1 MSVRRP
7 RVGDSMKLVSGEPQK
22 IDGATI
28 TFEGAGRDATVNRAS
43 GRSRTRGAGGDD
55 PVYDLL
61 GVSGFRV
68 ATTVEIDPGQMP
80 AEVGRGGPGR
90 VQPRLLLD
98 PPLLARD
105 ERCHVLLVE
114 EDGEFRWVFA
124 EPGTKRFELDV
135 EPARPADR
143 GALGTAA
150 RKIVTFLAVKA
161 AKPVAQAAVRSLA
174 RAAED
179 RLHRSRVRTFSGA
192 DFRMKD
198 AGEPDVH
205 LLGAGPALLFL
216 HGTNSLSHTG
226 FGRLDKTFVDG
237 VNLSYGGRVFA
248 FDHPTL
254 AVEPTEN
261 ARVFTD
267 WVTARLPAGS
277 RLELDVLAHSR
288 GGLVARELA
297 ERPIDKRIAVRSV
310 VFVATPNSGTPLCD
324 GEHLGELVDALTN
337 LAAVIPD
344 NPITDALEIVFELVK
359 DIALDI
365 AYDALPGVQAMKPG
379 SDYLAQLNASAR
391 TTATYRALAADFE
404 PVSSAGLLTKL
415 RNRLF
420 DKVFNGSMND
430 LIVPTRSAYLTS
442 GGFTV
447 SPAQRT
453 VFDSSYGINHSTF
466 WTESRAVERL
476 HDWLRP
482 DWPDHLPSPTDAA
495 TADVRADVESALAHA
510 DTRGFLDAAAVI
522 TSLPQKFAD
531 AAGQVLGGP
540 VLPPPARGGRGA
552 VVVIPGIMGSLLD
565 LDGRRVWTSPA
576 ALYSGGFA
584 ELRLPKTLGAVTA
597 VGLNPVY
604 ASLVATLAQ
613 TWDVYLF
620 PFDWRDDIGAAATRL
635 DEFVRTEV
643 FSGGSP
649 RPTHVVAHSMGGL
662 VARAFIKRFA
672 MTWTDMDDAAGE
684 HRRGGRLVMLG
695 TPNRGSYAIPLAL
708 VGEDLL
714 VKVLAAVDRTNT
726 RRKIAAIMATF
737 PGMYQM
743 LPAPGLKVDD
753 DHGLLYDAKTWGKV
767 NDSVD
772 PALLERASRF
782 HAALDAGGDDG
793 RLVYVAGDGHLTPAR
808 ISVSGGTFTFGSHD
822 RGDGRVTH
830 ESGLLTGN
838 NYFSRAK
845 HGDLVTDAAV
855 LAALPDLLTS
865 GKTTRL
871 DDKPAARRGGA
882 VAVAVGPYVPADQV
896 DPDPVGALVR
906 GGGDRPTA
914 ADLRDLVAQAT
925 SLYLGTPDQ
934 TADPG
939 ALTQLRVRVSHGSLE
954 QADHP
959 VMVGH
964 YQGIPPEGAEAFLDR
979 KLSGALDRHRDL
991 GDYPEAVGD
1000 ALYVH
1005 DPGCQPPGG
1014 IVLGLG
1020 EFGEL
1025 SRSKLV
1031 RAVHRAAVQRTL
1043 RAAESGL
1050 AVGPGTSVGVSAV
1063 LVSTPGQYGLPVDAS
1078 VSALVEGVARAAREL
1093 ANLDSSIAVKLDEL
1107 EIIELYE
1114 SRATEAVL
1122 AARGV
1127 RALIPREVLD
1137 SLDLRLPD
1145 TLDIKRGGRPGS
1157 PLSGASGAPW
1167 PRIVVEHR
1175 LPPCPP
1181 CDHEGA
1187 SVAPCG
1193 ADRLPIP
1200 VVMLPQL
1207 EFTRLGRGAQVDRL
1221 AVHYDEVKV
1230 RSIIDAASTRPD
1242 AVAEGFALF
1251 ELLFPHEEKL
1261 VVNDSDSLHLL
1272 VDEDTA
1278 TIPWE
1283 LVCGRLS
1290 GHVDDAFALRAGML
1304 RQLRP
1309 TRTGE
1314 PVRRSGR
1321 PPIDRKALVVG
1332 NPPTEYGP
1340 LPGAR
1345 REAEEV
1351 ADLLEGA
1358 GYAVERVIFDDDDQ
1372 RDDGWLR
1379 VQTALVAQPY
1389 RVVHFATHGVVDA
1402 ERPERSGLM
1411 IGNGVRLTAIDFQQM
1426 SVTPDLVV
1434 LNACHVGRMGAAP
1447 DAPKPLARANE
1458 LAANI
1463 ALRLM
1468 RNGVKAVVAAGWA
1481 VDDRAALTFSRALY
1495 RELLAG
1501 TPYGRSVLQ
1510 ARKEAND
1517 GGRTNT
1523 WGAYQCY
1530 GDPGFY
1536 LTRKAAA
1543 DTPDPPVS
1551 ANELADR
1558 INILRVR
1565 AGDERDDGAIGTVH
1579 RTLTALDRMNDQRF
1593 ETVIVFEALGFAYGE
1608 LGCFEDAVSAFL
1620 EAERA
1625 DAGRGRMSFVAHEQ
1639 LANFEARFAASR
1651 KANSATVTG
1660 PTSAPVRPVKL
1671 GAGELFVDAERRL
1684 RRLVDFETTEE
1695 RLNLLGS
1702 LYKKRAVGRSG
1713 ESRARDVARAA
1724 DAYRDS
1730 HDLHLTGSGS
1740 PSAYSS
1746 CVWLQLSRI
1755 AGATATKQRRDVLGQ
1770 LDEENKARSPR
1781 ATIVEPD
1788 FWADTAPGDVALTRA
1803 VLGDPKGFAVA
1814 EGHYLAAFRNRST
1827 VRERNS
1833 VIEHLRDLRALLP
1846 AKASATVDGML
1857 ERLEAAASQ

>member
-1 MSVRRP
+1 MSVRPP
-7 RVGDSMKLVSGEPQK
+7 RVGDSMKLVSGKPQP

-28 TFEGAGRDATVNRAS
+28 TFEGAGRDATVSRAS

-61 GVSGFRV
+61 STSGFRV
-68 ATTVEIDPGQMP
+68 ATTIEIDPGQMSTGV
-80 AEVGRGGPGR
+80 ARGGPG
-90 VQPRLLLD
+90 VPPPRLLLD
-98 PPLLARD
+98 PPPLASD

-124 EPGTKRFELDV
+124 EPGTKRFRLDV
-135 EPARPADR
+135 EPKGSADR
-143 GALGTAA
+143 GAFGTAA
-150 RKIVTFLAVKA
+150 RKLVTFLAVKA
-161 AKPVAQAAVRSLA
+161 AKSVGQAAARSLA

-198 AGEPDVH
+198 AGEPDVR
-205 LLGAGPALLFL
+205 LLGVGPALLFL

-226 FGRLDKTFVDG
+226 FGRLDRAFVDA
-237 VNLSYGGRVFA
+237 VNRSYGGRVFA

-254 AVEPTEN
+254 SVEPTEN
-261 ARVFTD
+261 ARALTD
-267 WVTARLPAGS
+267 WLASRLPAGS
-277 RLELDVLAHSR
+277 GLELDVLAHSR

-297 ERPIDKRIAVRSV
+297 ERPIDKRITVRSV

-324 GEHLGELVDALTN
+324 SDHLGEFVDALTN

-365 AYDALPGVQAMKPG
+365 AYDALPGVRAMNPR
-379 SDYLAQLNASAR
+379 SDYLTRLNASAR

-404 PVSSAGLLTKL
+404 PLSSAGLLTKL

-430 LIVPTRSAYLTS
+430 LVVPTRSAYLTS

-447 SPAQRT
+447 SPAQRA

-476 HDWLRP
+476 QDWLRP
-482 DWPDHLPSPTDAA
+482 DWPEHPPAPTDAA
-495 TADVRADVESALAHA
+495 AADVEADVESALAHA

-540 VLPPPARGGRGA
+540 VLPPPVRGGRGA

-565 LDGRRVWTSPA
+565 VAGRRVWTSPA
-576 ALYSGGFA
+576 ELYSGGFSK
-584 ELRLPKTLGAVTA
+584 LRLPEGSGSVTA

-604 ASLVATLAQ
+604 AALVATLAQ
-613 TWDVYLF
+613 AWDVYLF
-620 PFDWRDDIGAAATRL
+620 PFDWRDDIGDAAARL

-643 FSGGSP
+643 FAGGAP
-649 RPTHVVAHSMGGL
+649 RPTHLVAHSMGGL
-662 VARAFIKRFA
+662 VARMFISRFA
-672 MTWTDMDDAAGE
+672 PTWTNMDDAAGK

-714 VKVLAAVDRTNT
+714 VKVLAAVDKDND
-726 RRKIAAIMATF
+726 RRSIAAVMATF

-767 NDSVD
+767 NEAVD
-772 PALLERASRF
+772 PTLLRRAGQF
-782 HAALDAGGDDG
+782 HAALDATVDDD

-808 ISVSGGTFTFGSHD
+808 ISVTGGAFTFGSHD

-830 ESGLLTGN
+830 ESGLLAGH
-838 NYFSRAK
+838 NYFSGAK

-855 LAALPDLLTS
+855 LAALPDLLTR
-865 GKTTRL
+865 GATTQL
-871 DDKPAARRGGA
+871 DDKPAARRDG
-882 VAVAVGPYVPADQV
+882 VAATVGPYVPADQV
-896 DPDPVGALVR
+896 DPDPVELRPR
-906 GGGDRPTA
+906 GGSSRSTA
-914 ADLRDLVAQAT
+914 ADLRDLVSQAT
-925 SLYLGTPDQ
+925 SMYLGTPGQ
-934 TADPG
+934 ITDPG
-939 ALTQLRVRVSHGSLE
+939 GLTQLRVRVSHGSLE

-964 YQGIPPEGAEAFLDR
+964 YQGIPSEGAEAFLDR
-979 KLSGALDRHRDL
+979 KLNHALDRHHDL

-1005 DPGCQPPGG
+1005 ELGCEPPGG

-1025 SRSKLV
+1025 TRSKLV
-1031 RAVHRAAVQRTL
+1031 RAVQRAAVQRTL
-1043 RAAESGL
+1043 RAAESG
-1050 AVGPGTSVGVSAV
+1050 VGVGVGSSVGVSAV
-1063 LVSTPGQYGLPVDAS
+1063 LVSTPGQYGLSIDTS

-1093 ANLDSSIAVKLDEL
+1093 ANLGSPIAVKLDEL

-1122 AARGV
+1122 AAQGV
-1127 RALIPREVLD
+1127 RERIPREILD
-1137 SLDLRLPD
+1137 ALDLRLPK
-1145 TLDIKRGGRPGS
+1145 TLDLKRGGRSGS

-1181 CDHEGA
+1181 CEHGGETE
-1187 SVAPCG
+1187 APCG
-1193 ADRLPIP
+1193 DDPLPTPRI
-1200 VVMLPQL
+1200 MLPQL

-1221 AVHYDEVKV
+1221 TVHYDDVKV

-1261 VVNDSDSLHLL
+1261 VVNDNDNLHLL

-1290 GHVDDAFALRAGML
+1290 GHADDALALRAGML

-1309 TRTGE
+1309 SRTGE

-1321 PPIDRKALVVG
+1321 LPIDRKALVVG
-1332 NPPTEYGP
+1332 NPPTEYGA

-1351 ADLLEGA
+1351 ADLLETA
-1358 GYAVERVIFDDDDQ
+1358 GYAVERVIFDDDDP

-1434 LNACHVGRMGAAP
+1434 LNACHVGRTGDAP
-1447 DAPKPLARANE
+1447 DAPEPLKRANV

-1495 RELLAG
+1495 RQLLAG
-1501 TPYGRSVLQ
+1501 TTYGDSVLA
-1510 ARKEAND
+1510 ARKEAHD

-1530 GDPGFY
+1530 GDPGFC
-1536 LTRKAAA
+1536 LTRSSVSGPSA
-1543 DTPDPPVS
+1543 DPVS
-1551 ANELADR
+1551 ANDLADR
-1558 INILRVR
+1558 IDVLRVR
-1565 AGDERDDGAIGTVH
+1565 AGDERDADAIGNVH
-1579 RTLTALDRMNDQRF
+1579 RALVALDRHVATF
-1593 ETVIVFEALGFAYGE
+1593 ETVGVFEALGFAYGE
-1608 LGCFEDAVSAFL
+1608 LGCFEDAVSAL
-1620 EAERA
+1620 WEAERV
-1625 DAGRGRMSFVAHEQ
+1625 DAGRGRMLLVAHEQ
-1639 LANFEARFAASR
+1639 LANFAARFATSHKGKRSR
-1651 KANSATVTG
+1651 GSAI
-1660 PTSAPVRPVKL
+1660 AVRPVTL
-1671 GAGELFVDAERRL
+1671 GSAALFVDAERRL
-1684 RRLVDFETTEE
+1684 RRLIDFEKTEE
-1695 RLNLLGS
+1695 RQNLLGS

-1713 ESRARDVARAA
+1713 TSRAADVARAA
-1724 DAYRDS
+1724 EAYCES
-1730 HDLHLTGSGS
+1730 HELHLARSGR
-1740 PSAYSS
+1740 PSSYSS

-1755 AGATATKQRRDVLGQ
+1755 AGVTMTKQGRDVLRQ
-1770 LDEENKARSPR
+1770 LDEDNQPRSPR
-1781 ATIVEPD
+1781 ATIVKPD

-1803 VLGDPKGFAVA
+1803 VLGDPTMYAVA
-1814 EGHYLAAFRNRST
+1814 ETHYLAAFCNRST

-1833 VIEHLRDLRALLP
+1833 VIEHLRDLGALLP
-1846 AKASATVDGML
+1846 TKASTTVDGML
-1857 ERLEAAASQ
+1857 ERLEAVASH